1 MVTLSPRDRVWT
13 AIRHRQPDRVPYQIS
28 YTVPARRR
36 LEEYYGTAK
45 LDELLGNH
53 LAKYKARPPD
63 ELGWIPDR
71 PGFWRDE
78 WGIVWNRTVDRDIGV
93 VEAYPLKGR
102 SLNGLTVPDPL
113 TPVRYAALP
122 AFIEANQQR
131 FRYVSFGM
139 SLFERAWSLRGMAD
153 LMVDMIEAPK
163 WVDEL
168 LDTILAFDLTVV
180 EEMVKY
186 DIDGLLYGDD
196 WGQQRGLIFGPR
208 LWRRFIKP
216 RVAQMYAAVNQAG
229 KAVMIHSCGKVQELF
244 PDLIE
249 LGLDIFNP
257 FQPDV
262 MDPYEIKRQYGDRLS
277 FFGGVSV
284 QHLLPHGTPQE
295 IRDEVH
301 QLMDHVGRDGGFI
314 IAPSHDMPGDIP
326 VENMVAFIEAAR
338 AGGSA

>member
-1 MVTLSPRDRVWT
+1 MATTSPRDRVLT
-13 AIRHRQPDRVPYQIS
+13 ALQHRQPDRAPYHIS
-28 YTVPARRR
+28 CTAPARRK
-36 LEEYYGTAK
+36 LEEHYGTTG
-45 LDELLGNH
+45 LDDLIGNH
-53 LAKYKARPPD
+53 LEKYKARSPD

-78 WGIVWNRTVDRDIGV
+78 WGVTWNRTVDVDIGM
-93 VEAYPLKGR
+93 VESYLLRER
-102 SLNGLTVPDPL
+102 SLADLVVPDPL

-122 AFIEANQQR
+122 AFIEKSRDR

-139 SLFERAWSLRGMAD
+139 SLFERAWSLRSMAD
-153 LMVDMIEAPK
+153 LLVDMIEAPR

-168 LDTILAFDLTVV
+168 LDTILAFDLAVV
-180 EEMVKY
+180 EEMLKY

-196 WGQQRGLIFGPR
+196 WGQQRGLIFSPR

-216 RVAQMYAAVNQAG
+216 RVAQMYGAVKRAG
-229 KAVMIHSCGKVQELF
+229 KAVMIHSCGRVQELF

-249 LGLDIFNP
+249 VGLDVFNP

-262 MDPYEIKRQYGDRLS
+262 MDPYEMKRQYGDRLS

-284 QHLLPHGTPQE
+284 QHLLPHGTPAQ
-295 IRDEVH
+295 IRAEVRR
-301 QLMDHVGRDGGFI
+301 LMDEVGRDGGFI

-326 VENMVAFIEAAR
+326 VENMVAFIETVR
-338 AGGSA
+338 N